1 MVPKESSAE
10 VLPSQISTPGDL
22 SRLIRELDN
31 LDEYLNQAALRS
43 SQDVS
48 KLPQTSKALEELA
61 SMNSLNLLK
70 TDDRKAFKELL
81 DEIKKS
87 APTIH
92 FGFATPP
99 SITFL
104 NKLVTWLRS
113 NIHPQ
118 LLIRIGLEPS
128 IVGGCMVR
136 TTNKQFDFTLRKHF
150 ILKHDVL
157 LQGITGSKEPSTNE

>member
-1 MVPKESSAE
+1 MVPKESSTE
-10 VLPSQISTPGDL
+10 VLPSLISTPGDL
-22 SRLIRELDN
+22 SRLIRELDT
-31 LDEYLNQAALRS
+31 LDDYLNQAALRS

-81 DEIKKS
+81 DEIKKN

-99 SITFL
+99 SLTFL
-104 NKLVTWLRS
+104 NKLVSWLRS

-118 LLIRIGLEPS
+118 LLIKVGLEPS

-157 LQGITGSKEPSTNE
+157 LQGITGSKETAAP

>member
-1 MVPKESSAE
+1 MVPNESPSE

-43 SQDVS
+43 SQEAS
-48 KLPQTSKALEELA
+48 KIPQTSRALEELA
-61 SMNSLNLLK
+61 SMKSFNLLK
-70 TDDRKAFKELL
+70 SDDRKAFKTLL
-81 DEIKKS
+81 DEIKKK

-99 SITFL
+99 SLTFL
-104 NKLVTWLRS
+104 NKLVAWLRS

-118 LLIRIGLEPS
+118 LLIKVGLEPS
-128 IVGGCMVR
+128 IVGGCIVR

-150 ILKHDVL
+150 ILKHDL
-157 LQGITGSKEPSTNE
+157 LVEGLTGSKEPADHE

>member
-1 MVPKESSAE
+1 MAPKESASE

-22 SRLIRELDN
+22 SRLIRELDDLN
-31 LDEYLNQAALRS
+31 EYLNQAALRN
-43 SQDVS
+43 SQEVS
-48 KLPQTSKALEELA
+48 KLPQTSRALEELA

-70 TDDRKAFKELL
+70 TDDRKTFKAIL
-81 DEIKKS
+81 DEIKKK

-104 NKLVTWLRS
+104 NKLVTWLRG

-118 LLIRIGLEPS
+118 LLIRVGLEPS
-128 IVGGCMVR
+128 IVGGCIVR

-157 LQGITGSKEPSTNE
+157 LQGITGSKEPSPHE